1 MRVVNLK
8 SIRLVLTCIG
18 CIFLIY
24 CICYIHWRQNEVQIV
39 TPNFP
44 TKPITDFLYEEDD
57 SIDYEDITI
66 FSEFVENEVSI
77 ISDFLKIFY

>member
-8 SIRLVLTCIG
+8 SVRLVLTCSG

-24 CICYIHWRQNEVQIV
+24 YIYNIHWRQDEVQTV
-39 TPNFP
+39 APNFP

-66 FSEFVENEVSI
+66 FSEFVENEVRSFKWFFKMF
-77 ISDFLKIFY
+77 D